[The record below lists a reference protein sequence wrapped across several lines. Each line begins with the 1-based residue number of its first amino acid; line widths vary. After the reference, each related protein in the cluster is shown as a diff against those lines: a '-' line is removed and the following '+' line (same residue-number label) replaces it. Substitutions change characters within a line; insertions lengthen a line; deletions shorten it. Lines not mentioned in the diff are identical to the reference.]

1 MSWETL
7 KEKGNQEFKKQNY
20 IGAIEYYNQALS
32 KLILTN
38 NNLYSHYKIRRFSL
52 FK

>member
-7 KEKGNQEFKKQNY
+7 KEKGNQEFKQQNY

-32 KLILTN
+32 NFIWKINKIL
-38 NNLYSHYKIRRFSL
+38 
-52 FK
+52 

>member
-32 KLILTN
+32 NFIRTN
-38 NNLYSHYKIRRFSL
+38 NNFSRHYKVRGFSL